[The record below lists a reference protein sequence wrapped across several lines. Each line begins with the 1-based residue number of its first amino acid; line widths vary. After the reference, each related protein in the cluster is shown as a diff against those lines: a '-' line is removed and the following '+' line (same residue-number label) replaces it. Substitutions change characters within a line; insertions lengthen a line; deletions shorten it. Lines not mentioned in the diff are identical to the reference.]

1 MAVRPRCYRA
11 GVKVLVICRLRP
23 GVGAEEIRP
32 HAAAEMDAVWQYQAK
47 GTLTAAFSPGGP
59 GAVLIFDATTREAVE
74 ALAASLPLALA
85 GLIDT
90 EVIELHPF
98 PALSS

>member
-1 MAVRPRCYRA
+1 M
-11 GVKVLVICRLRP
+11 
-23 GVGAEEIRP
+23 
-32 HAAAEMDAVWQYQAK
+32 
-47 GTLTAAFSPGGP
+47 
-59 GAVLIFDATTREAVE
+59 FDATTREAVE

-98 PALSS
+98 PALPN